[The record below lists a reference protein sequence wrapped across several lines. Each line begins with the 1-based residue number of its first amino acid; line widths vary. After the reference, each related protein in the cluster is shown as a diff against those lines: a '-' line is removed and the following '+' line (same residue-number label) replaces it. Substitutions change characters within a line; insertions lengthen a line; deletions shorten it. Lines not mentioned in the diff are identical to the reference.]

1 MKKFID
7 WDHYYWR
14 FAERWN
20 GRLAMVGVVTLILIK
35 CISYFSAA
43 S

>member
-1 MKKFID
+1 MID

-20 GRLAMVGVVTLILIK
+20 GRLAMVGVVGIVIYLFIK
-35 CISYFSAA
+35 
-43 S
+43 

>member
-1 MKKFID
+1 MD
-7 WDHYYWR
+7 WDHHYWR
-14 FAERWN
+14 FAELWN
-20 GRLAMVGVVTLILIK
+20 GRLAMVGVVSLILIK

>member
-1 MKKFID
+1 MID

-20 GRLAMVGVVTLILIK
+20 GRLAMVGVVGIVVYLFIK
-35 CISYFSAA
+35 
-43 S
+43 

>member
-1 MKKFID
+1 MKKLID

-20 GRLAMVGVVTLILIK
+20 GRLAMIGCIGIFTYILCK
-35 CISYFSAA
+35 
-43 S
+43 

>member
-1 MKKFID
+1 MD
-7 WDHYYWR
+7 WSHPYWR

-20 GRLAMVGVVTLILIK
+20 GRLAMVGVISLILIK
-35 CISYFSAA
+35 CLSSFLAA